1 MPEDFASRLKH
12 IRIQGQELAENT
24 KEMLNMIY
32 PALWLLDRY
41 HHPFFVVYT
50 NTLPGKV
57 VYEDEYQVAVEV
69 SGEINITPIPK
80 HWDV

>member
-41 HHPFFVVYT
+41 HHPFFFVYT